1 MVAPL
6 SRALCSQLRGWNR
19 SSCTR
24 QPPAT
29 STTMVEK
36 AIALTW
42 FSGSGVISRSWSRR
56 KAHTP
61 SRPAYHS
68 PARRK

>member
-6 SRALCSQLRGWNR
+6 SFALASHVFGWKR

-29 STTMVEK
+29 STTMVEN
-36 AIALTW
+36 AIAFMWL
-42 FSGSGVISRSWSRR
+42 SGSGVMTRSASGRMP
-56 KAHTP
+56 HTP
-61 SRPAYHS
+61 SSAAYHS